1 MVAPVTLT
9 PDPFAHALWQLHD
22 TEREARRTRPT
33 TPPGTAPLTDDGAVV
48 ITDPDKYAS
57 SALDRAVDELALIPD
72 GQRNHGLNAAAFSLG
87 KLVGADLLD
96 YDDVVAVLDNASA
109 VLWPDRD
116 PHNCIGTIHS
126 GLRGGLRDP
135 LVWVKGERTLIERAT
150 PFIDAPQ
157 AGAGGP
163 LATAAPVDRAGLLL
177 AQEIAT
183 QRARREAKRHLDEE
197 EQARLFRVP
206 PSRLSL
212 VDELAMPIEPITY
225 AIDDL
230 LPAGGNALLTAE
242 YKAGKTSTVNDLVR
256 SFCDGTP
263 FLGRYKVN
271 AAPGRIAVFN
281 YEVGEEMYRG
291 WLRDLGIR
299 NPDRAAV
306 LNLRGFRV
314 PVTTPSVE
322 NWVVQWL
329 QERQV
334 SFWIVDP
341 FARAFTGCG
350 DNENDNSQVGWFL
363 DALDV
368 IKARAGVRDLVLPT
382 HTGRAEMEA
391 GTERSRGAT
400 RLEDWCDVRWVL
412 TKGEIPENG
421 GQPPRFFRATGRG
434 VEVEESMLAWNEEGR
449 TLAHGGGDRKHVA
462 ERDLQQ
468 RVLDFLTGHPGASKR
483 AVLDGVTG
491 KDTRITSALA
501 GLVNTGAVAVV
512 KADKVGAADA
522 YSARRATVVA
532 DGMAVAEGFPT
543 GTEKAA

>member
-9 PDPFAHALWQLHD
+9 PDPFAHALWQLYD
-22 TEREARRTRPT
+22 TEREARRRPAA
-33 TPPGTAPLTDDGAVV
+33 PAPGGGPTIDDDGVVV

-72 GQRNHGLNAAAFSLG
+72 GQRNHGLNNAAFGLG
-87 KLVGADLLD
+87 RLVGGDLLD

-135 LVWVKGERTLIERAT
+135 LVWVKGERTLIEPAA
-150 PFIDAPQ
+150 PFLVPGGSHSAP
-157 AGAGGP
+157 P
-163 LATAAPVDRAGLLL
+163 VAPVDRAGLLL
-177 AQEIAT
+177 AQEVAT
-183 QRARREAKRHLDEE
+183 QRARREAKRLLDEE

-263 FLGRYKVN
+263 FLGRYTVN
-271 AAPGRIAVFN
+271 PAPGRIAVFN

-291 WLRDLGIR
+291 WLRDLGIV

-322 NWVVQWL
+322 DWVVQWL
-329 QERQV
+329 QEREV

-468 RVLDFLTGHPGASKR
+468 RVLDFLNSHPGASKR

-491 KDTRITSALA
+491 KDTRITSALS
-501 GLVNTGAVAVV
+501 GLVNCGAVAVV
-512 KADKVGAADA
+512 KADKPGAADA